1 MSWKKMLEI
10 QKDTLN
16 KKTQFRVILFD
27 LHPQNLFIWMHH
39 YAWKIKILSMKRENL
54 KVTMTLCFL
63 IMASIFQAFLSCLLK
78 ISLAMTSMLIRNTH
92 EKLSLFW
99 HVKCL
104 WVLLSYF
111 SYYWQ
116 SNRRVCSCG
125 RWVVSVVAW
134 HSSKTAIL
142 YWPRFKSC

>member
-1 MSWKKMLEI
+1 
-10 QKDTLN
+10 
-16 KKTQFRVILFD
+16 
-27 LHPQNLFIWMHH
+27 MHH
-39 YAWKIKILSMKRENL
+39 YAWKIKILSMKRGNL
-54 KVTMTLCFL
+54 KVTMTLCVLFL
-63 IMASIFQAFLSCLLK
+63 ASIFQAFLSCLLK

-116 SNRRVCSCG
+116 SNRRVCSCV

-134 HSSKTAIL
+134 QSSKSAIL
-142 YWPRFKSC
+142 CWPRFKSRSGHKVYTIFGNTSGTASNVWKRERERERVRERR